1 MGSDGRV
8 AARRERRRIAW
19 RSTCLQAVWNYET
32 LQAIGFAWALLPGLE
47 RLYPDRDRRAARL
60 TAYLEPINANPYL
73 ATIGLG
79 VALRLEQE
87 VARGSAG
94 AAQRLRRLLRTI
106 RSPLGAL
113 GDDLVWSAWRPALG
127 ALAAA
132 VAMATGSTVGA
143 AGFLIA
149 YNVVVQSIRWRGV
162 RAGYA
167 SGAGIARVLQDPF
180 WWRATGVFRWCGA
193 WVGGTVVGLGAWGMV
208 SGEPPIAA
216 VILFIAAFLWLAGLI
231 QRAGLRR
238 LSPSSA
244 FLVAIVLLS
253 LAYRL
258 LAEGGP

>member
-1 MGSDGRV
+1 MGSELRI

-19 RSTCLQAVWNYET
+19 RSTCLQAVWNYES

-47 RLYPDRDRRAARL
+47 RLYPDRGRRAERL
-60 TAYLEPINANPYL
+60 ASYLAPFNANPYL
-73 ATIGLG
+73 ATIGIG

-94 AAQRLRRLLRTI
+94 AAQRLSRLLKTI

-113 GDDLVWSAWRPALG
+113 GDDLIWGAWRPALG

-132 VAMATGSTVGA
+132 VALATGSTVA
-143 AGFLIA
+143 AAAFLVA
-149 YNVVVQSIRWRGV
+149 YNVVAQGIRWRGL

-180 WWRATGVFRWCGA
+180 WTRATAVFRWAGA
-193 WVGGTVVGLGAWGMV
+193 WVAGTLIGIGAWGVV
-208 SGEPPIAA
+208 SGDPSLVA
-216 VILFIAAFLWLAGLI
+216 VILFVAAFLWLAGLI

-253 LAYRL
+253 LAYRV
-258 LAEGGP
+258 LAEGGS